1 MPNMDDR
8 SSTAATPDRV
18 TAASRLVAVGCD
30 AALIALAIAWELVW
44 ARTGQGTLVFKAVP
58 LIIAL
63 PGLLKHRMYT
73 YRWLSLA
80 IWLYVAEGLVRM
92 TDRAPSNWCAW
103 AELALSLALFTA
115 CATQVRW
122 RHSVARRLP
131 QAEDARAGAGI
142 EH

>member
-1 MPNMDDR
+1 M
-8 SSTAATPDRV
+8 TRV
-18 TAASRLVAVGCD
+18 VAVAC
-30 AALIALAIAWELVW
+30 AVALVALAIAWELVW
-44 ARTGQGTLVFKAVP
+44 ARTGQGTLVFKSVP

-103 AELALSLALFTA
+103 AELLLSLVLFTA

-122 RHSVARRLP
+122 RHSVASRLP
-131 QAEDARAGAGI
+131 HADDPRANAGI

>member
-8 SSTAATPDRV
+8 SSTATTPDGV
-18 TAASRLVAVGCD
+18 TAASRLVAVACD
-30 AALIALAIAWELVW
+30 VALVALAIAWELAW

-103 AELALSLALFTA
+103 AELALSLVLFTA

-122 RHSVARRLP
+122 RHSVARRLLP
-131 QAEDARAGAGI
+131 AEDPRAGAGI